1 MPTKKKLYNIRL
13 RDNSLLE
20 VEGDEIPND
29 YGMRV
34 FVHKKLGMNGTK
46 LGGYSVSDFWTG
58 LCAVS
63 ERDYVNLTLTKKK
76 AAEVFLQRMEAYPQA
91 RESYAENVRQ
101 WVEKLGYANK
111 E

>member
-1 MPTKKKLYNIRL
+1 MIAKKKLYNIRL

-34 FVHKKLGMNGTK
+34 FVHKKLGMNGTV

-58 LCAVS
+58 LCVVS
-63 ERDYVNLTLTKKK
+63 DRDYTNLTLTKKK
-76 AAEVFLQRMEAYPQA
+76 SVEVFHQRMVEYPKA
-91 RESYAENVRQ
+91 RESYAELVKKC
-101 WVEKLGYANK
+101 VEEYGYANQ